1 MNVELLRFLSH
12 FPFFENEKKL
22 FTHLENFLLENYLC
36 RPLLVYSM
44 PKKMTEINIKQCR
57 LILNDEDRV
66 KLYPIGLI
74 NEHFIKI
81 NDFRQKTFTKV
92 KVDNVFYYYLD
103 LGIKKSQF
111 YFSFFSSSKEISDYE
126 LEAIAH
132 FSKSHL
138 KIAEKFDHLYRTQEL
153 IHIDDVTGLYN
164 QRKLYK
170 DLTLLVDKFQKE
182 KDPFC
187 VLFIDIDHFKK
198 VNDSHGHLVGTKLLE
213 SVAKDI
219 KGLLRESDISYRY
232 GGDEFVVILV
242 NSDAKA
248 GKIVGE
254 RILSTVKSKDYNVE
268 LKNLN
273 VTHQL
278 SVSIGVAEYPT
289 DAVNAE
295 EMLSIADR
303 MMYEAKESGR
313 GVVFNTQDVFKT
325 SLKKLVNNRKI

>member
-1 MNVELLRFLSH
+1 MSAGLLKFLSN

-22 FTHLENFLLENYLC
+22 FSHLEGFLLENYMC

-44 PKKMTEINIKQCR
+44 PKKMNMINIKQCR
-57 LILNDEDRV
+57 LILNGEDRT

-74 NEHFIKI
+74 NEHFVKQESLRTLNFLKIKE
-81 NDFRQKTFTKV
+81 
-92 KVDNVFYYYLD
+92 DNVFYYYLD
-103 LGIKKSQF
+103 LGVKKSQF
-111 YFSFFSSSKEISDYE
+111 YFVFFSSPNEISDLD
-126 LEAIAH
+126 LETLSH
-132 FSKSHL
+132 YSKSHL

-170 DLTLLVDKFQKE
+170 DLTLLVDKFQKD
-182 KDPFC
+182 KDPFS

-213 SVAKDI
+213 SVARDI

-242 NSDAKA
+242 NSDSKA

-254 RILSTVKSKDYNVE
+254 RILAKIKSKDYNVE
-268 LKNLN
+268 LKNQN

-313 GVVFNTQDVFKT
+313 GIVFNTQDVFKT
-325 SLKKLVNNRKI
+325 SLKKIVNSKKI